1 MAARS
6 SWKGYVRVSLVSVPV
21 RAYTASSGSG
31 AEISLNQLHEQCHS
45 RIRYQKVCPIHGE
58 VSSDEIVSGYEY
70 AKDQYVVIDPDEI
83 KQLRPESDNS
93 ANVEAFVPGNAIDP
107 VFLTGK
113 TYYLLP
119 DGPVGQ
125 KPYQLLCEV
134 MQQQD
139 RHAIARI
146 VLSKREQL
154 VRLRAVDDILA
165 MDVLAYKSSVKE
177 PVGFQDELVKTKSS
191 AQERKLAK
199 QLVDTMARDNLDL
212 GEFTDLYT
220 QRLTQLIEAR
230 VAGQELVTPP
240 AVDEPQVIN
249 LMDALKASVE
259 RAKPKRQTA
268 KRPPKKKVASAKK
281 PAAAQAKRKKKSS

>member
-1 MAARS
+1 
-6 SWKGYVRVSLVSVPV
+6 
-21 RAYTASSGSG
+21 
-31 AEISLNQLHEQCHS
+31 
-45 RIRYQKVCPIHGE
+45 
-58 VSSDEIVSGYEY
+58 
-70 AKDQYVVIDPDEI
+70 
-83 KQLRPESDNS
+83 
-93 ANVEAFVPGNAIDP
+93 
-107 VFLTGK
+107 
-113 TYYLLP
+113 
-119 DGPVGQ
+119 
-125 KPYQLLCEV
+125 

-259 RAKPKRQTA
+259 QAKPKRQTA